1 MTVTALHPPPP
12 DLRSLFRRAT
22 ASAWVITSAAED
34 RVGPVGFTAISVVSV
49 SLEPP
54 LVSFNIAKSSSS
66 LVTLGRSRRAALH
79 LLGDD
84 QCDLAARFAGD
95 RTRRFVDDGR
105 WEWQDGLPSLRDVT
119 ARLVTTVT
127 DLVDAGDS
135 YVAIARV
142 RRTAAA
148 HPSQHTLLHHAGR
161 FSAPHQI
168 GA

>member
-22 ASAWVITSAAED
+22 ASAWVVTSAGED
-34 RVGPVGFTAISVVSV
+34 RLGPVGFTAISVVSV
-49 SLEPP
+49 SLDPP
-54 LVSFNIAKSSSS
+54 LVSFNIGKSSSS
-66 LVTLGRSRRAALH
+66 LVTLGRRRKAALH
-79 LLGDD
+79 LLGDG
-84 QCDLAARFAGD
+84 QPDLASRFAGD
-95 RTRRFVDDGR
+95 RTLRFVDDGR
-105 WEWQDGLPSLRDVT
+105 WGWEDGLPALHGVT
-119 ARLVTTVT
+119 ARLVTTIT

-142 RRTAAA
+142 ERTAAA
-148 HPSQHTLLHHAGR
+148 HPAQHTLLHHAGR

>member
-1 MTVTALHPPPP
+1 MSVTTLHPPPP

-22 ASAWVITSAAED
+22 ASAWVVTSAIDDE
-34 RVGPVGFTAISVVSV
+34 VGPVGFTAISIVSV
-49 SLEPP
+49 SLDPP
-54 LVSFNIAKSSSS
+54 LVSFNISKSSSS

-79 LLGDD
+79 LLGEEQDH
-84 QCDLAARFAGD
+84 LASRFASD
-95 RTRRFVDDGR
+95 RTRRFVQDGR
-105 WEWQDGLPSLRDVT
+105 WRWEDGLPSLRDVT
-119 ARLVTTVT
+119 VRLVTTLT

-142 RRTAAA
+142 ERTAAA
-148 HPSQHTLLHHAGR
+148 HPSQHTLVHHAGR